1 MAANSLRTSVRRAV
15 TESLYCPIA
24 QVPRKR
30 AYSHVVVTRQLGLNS
45 CVRGRRQVVLHNKPE
60 HAPRHYATVA
70 DSTPSIMVN
79 DLRNTQE
86 IIVNFNESHTVRY
99 PAFWLRDHCRCSD
112 CLHEHTQQRQ
122 LNTFDIAPDI
132 QATEVAALA
141 DGLQIT
147 WSQDN
152 HRSLFR
158 WDWLSHHIPFS
169 AAPTTKHPRSDWQ
182 HVKPTVA
189 SQVQV
194 DFDAVMSTDEGLQ
207 TFLEQIRIGGFS
219 FVANTPQTPEATQQL
234 LERVSFIRP
243 TQYGAFW
250 DFTSEA
256 KPVDTAY
263 TNLALGL
270 HTDTTYFSDPA
281 GLQLFH
287 CLQPA
292 TEGGGQSTFSD
303 GFAAASQLFKIN
315 PDYFNILSSVRI
327 ASHASG
333 STTFGSFMNNA
344 AHASGFPVFT
354 HSVPHVRPTPK
365 HLTQIR
371 WNNDDRHSSTQWP
384 SHERM
389 IMWYRAARVWQELV
403 SSPEF
408 QFEVQL
414 RPGMPVIFDNW
425 RILHGRKAFEGRRRV
440 CGGYIGM
447 DEFLAKSRLVN
458 AQVGMKAQP
467 ETGKS
472 EADIEKQNEEKIKQ
486 EQVEE
491 EKAEKENEGTI
502 EPDVV
507 PQKDEGLDRPIAS

>member
-1 MAANSLRTSVRRAV
+1 MANTLKTSLRRVVA
-15 TESLYCPIA
+15 EKLHCPVYQIT
-24 QVPRKR
+24 RSR
-30 AYSHVVVTRQLGLNS
+30 TYSHVASSHCRVLST
-45 CVRGRRQVVLHNKPE
+45 GRRSHRQTIPRDGLT
-60 HAPRHYATVA
+60 HARKHYATVA

-79 DLRNTQE
+79 DLRHQE
-86 IIVNFNESHTVRY
+86 ILVNFSDNHTVRY
-99 PAFWLRDHCRCSD
+99 PSFWLRDHCRCSE

-122 LNTFDIAPDI
+122 INTFDIDPDV

-141 DGLQIT
+141 HGLQIT

-152 HRSLFR
+152 HQSLFR

-182 HVKPTVA
+182 HVRPA
-189 SQVQV
+189 SAAQVSV
-194 DFDAVMSTDEGLQ
+194 DFDSVMNTEGGLLQ
-207 TFLEQIRIGGFS
+207 FLEQIRVGGFS
-219 FVANTPQTPEATQQL
+219 FVANTPPTPEATQQL
-234 LERVSFIRP
+234 LERISFIRP

-256 KPVDTAY
+256 KPIDTAY
-263 TNLALGL
+263 TNLSLAL
-270 HTDTTYFSDPA
+270 HTDTTYFSDPS

-287 CLQPA
+287 CLKPA

-303 GFAAASQLFKIN
+303 GFAAASQLYKIN
-315 PDYFNILSSVRI
+315 PDYYNILSSVRI

-333 STTFGSFMNNA
+333 SSSTFGSFMNTA
-344 AHASGFPVFT
+344 AHSSGFPVLT
-354 HSVPHVRPTPK
+354 HSVPHIRPNVK

-389 IMWYRAARVWQELV
+389 IMWYRAARVWQELLA
-403 SSPEF
+403 SPEF

-414 RPGMPVIFDNW
+414 QPGMPVIFDNW
-425 RILHGRKAFEGRRRV
+425 RILHGRRAFEGQRRV

-447 DEFLAKSRLVN
+447 DEFLARSRMVN
-458 AQVGMKAQP
+458 AQMRINAQP
-467 ETGKS
+467 EGEKSQEEVGK
-472 EADIEKQNEEKIKQ
+472 DNVEKVKR

-491 EKAEKENEGTI
+491 EKAEKEQEGTV